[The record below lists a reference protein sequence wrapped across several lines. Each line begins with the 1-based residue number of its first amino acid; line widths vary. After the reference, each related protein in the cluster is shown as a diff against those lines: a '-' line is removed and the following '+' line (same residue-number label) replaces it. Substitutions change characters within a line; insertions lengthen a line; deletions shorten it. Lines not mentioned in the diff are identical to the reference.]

1 MKWSNAK
8 GVKRMLSVHGR
19 KPAAVVVE
27 PVAKGLL
34 GIGLTPNLTTLIG
47 TFATMIAMVVLIPT
61 GHLVAAAVRQLG
73 RSGVAEPSSDP
84 SAAAPVHWTRRG
96 RSEVG
101 APARAR
107 AARTSGGP
115 RSGRSAGAA
124 RVPGVYR

>member
-1 MKWSNAK
+1 MSA
-8 GVKRMLSVHGR
+8 
-19 KPAAVVVE
+19 
-27 PVAKGLL
+27 PV
-34 GIGLTPNLTTLIG
+34 
-47 TFATMIAMVVLIPT
+47 MAMVLSLL
-61 GHLVAAAVRQLG
+61 LVAAGTAAAVRQLG
-73 RSGVAEPSSDP
+73 RSGVAEPSSGP